1 MPEQGLWDEFGE
13 ATRDHKD
20 GRSGVLRDFISWYL
34 HKPGAALPDRPDAQS
49 STG

>member
-1 MPEQGLWDEFGE
+1 MPEQGLWVEFGE
-13 ATRDHKD
+13 ATRDDKD